1 MWSMMRTNIY
11 LEEEQMASLDRLAEQ
26 EGVSRA
32 ELIANC

>member
-1 MWSMMRTNIY
+1 MRRTNIY

-26 EGVSRA
+26 EGLPRA